1 VAFGRVEIAACTCT
15 PAARLRVWGCLATLT
30 VIIAGTHVHAQ
41 QRSHS
46 ESAPCDEGPIDA
58 IPRRASDA
66 PAGSEF
72 ARRVEFLSGLER
84 DAQVREELLSG
95 NVPHFLRRL
104 APVTVASA
112 DSAHPIEITVCVLPD
127 YLAVGSD
134 ADFVFV
140 PLGLEAALD
149 VAGRLGFGLPTP
161 KLVDAIYE
169 ESAVKLAPQPL
180 PAGDRMR
187 STDYFVHHTQL
198 IAQQRSALG
207 VPLGELTA
215 GDKKDLVL
223 TSRLWEFP
231 GRVAIYGWHRAV
243 NEPIQPLSTVHG
255 ARYAD
260 YSHGVRLVS
269 RIVYV
274 NGVKRSID
282 EVLGEPR
289 LAPLLTKEGPLTR
302 TAERLRA
309 LMARLAGDRATATG
323 AWLHPV
329 RDDSPARR

>member
-1 VAFGRVEIAACTCT
+1 MT
-15 PAARLRVWGCLATLT
+15 LAGAHTT
-30 VIIAGTHVHAQ
+30 FAQ
-41 QRSHS
+41 QRPASG
-46 ESAPCDEGPIDA
+46 SAHCDQDPIHT
-58 IPRRASDA
+58 IPHRADGA

-72 ARRVEFLSGLER
+72 ARRVESLSGPER
-84 DAQVREELLSG
+84 DAQVRTELLSG
-95 NVPHFLRRL
+95 NMPQFLRHL
-104 APVTVASA
+104 APVTVTNTDA
-112 DSAHPIEITVCVLPD
+112 AHPVEITVCVLPD

-134 ADFVFV
+134 KDFVFV

-149 VAGRLGFGLPTP
+149 VAERFGFDLPTP

-187 STDYFVHHTQL
+187 STDYVVHHTQL
-198 IAQQRSALG
+198 ITRQRSELG
-207 VPLGELTA
+207 APLGELTA

-223 TSRLWEFP
+223 TSRLWQIP

-260 YSHGVRLVS
+260 YSHGIRLVS
-269 RIVYV
+269 STVYV

-282 EVLGEPR
+282 DVLAEPR
-289 LAPLLTKEGPLTR
+289 LAALLTSEGPLTR
-302 TAERLRA
+302 IAERLSI
-309 LMARLAGDRATATG
+309 LMARMARDRATAT
-323 AWLHPV
+323 ASWLQ
-329 RDDSPARR
+329 PARDESAVPR